1 MPMPKYVFSQTLTS
15 AAWNS
20 TVVRD
25 DVTVAIREL
34 VARSRHGVI
43 AFGGPRFAAT
53 LMRRGLVDEYQPI
66 VHPVVLG
73 RGTPLFGG
81 VSDRRRL
88 HLVTS
93 RSYDD
98 AVVAVRYANASSP
111 GT

>member
-1 MPMPKYVFSQTLTS
+1 
-15 AAWNS
+15 
-20 TVVRD
+20 
-25 DVTVAIREL
+25 
-34 VARSRHGVI
+34 
-43 AFGGPRFAAT
+43 
-53 LMRRGLVDEYQPI
+53 
-66 VHPVVLG
+66 VLG